1 MSPVTA
7 AVRAGCVRGLI
18 ELRQSFTNAAD
29 IWGHIF
35 WPVLMLAALFF
46 LQNMTFGP
54 WQLGTL
60 GLPSVLGMNLA
71 TNGVITMGGL
81 LAMEREDGTLL
92 RAKAIPHGMLGYL
105 VGKIIFV
112 GGGLIADL
120 LIVLV
125 PGAFL
130 IGGVALN
137 VATLSWVLVLGMAA
151 TIPIGAIVGSLTSN
165 ARSLNL
171 LLLPI
176 FGLIGIS
183 GIFYPITALPGWLQA
198 IAQVFPVYWLG
209 LGMRS
214 AMLPAN
220 AAAIEIGE
228 SWRQLE
234 TIGVLGVWAA
244 LGLLLVPA
252 VLRRMARRESGSSV
266 AARREKAMQR
276 IG

>member
-105 VGKIIFV
+105 VGKIVFV

-137 VATLSWVLVLGMAA
+137 VGTLSWVLVLGMAA

-220 AAAIEIGE
+220 AAVIEIGE

-252 VLRRMARRESGSSV
+252 MLRRMARRESGSSV